1 MKKHLLEAAERGDA
15 EAQFNLGIIYENGLN
30 DSRYAAEGNRPEAVR
45 WMLAAAEQGRLAA
58 DMIAVHGM
66 ETRPTALDKRSWC
79 GARWT
84 ADGGEVL
91 DQSAFGIT
99 NDTRPGRHR
108 RTQHSSLTRY
118 RLKMTF
124 RPPDKGS

>member
-1 MKKHLLEAAERGDA
+1 
-15 EAQFNLGIIYENGLN
+15 LGALVDEKTLVTGGL
-30 DSRYAAEGNRPEAVR
+30 DEVS
-45 WMLAAAEQGRLAA
+45 LARLAA

-108 RTQHSSLTRY
+108 RTQHSSLTCY

-124 RPPDKGS
+124 DLPTKDHELSFKIIFRILFRKTAERLV

>member
-1 MKKHLLEAAERGDA
+1 VVSTKCHL
-15 EAQFNLGIIYENGLN
+15 
-30 DSRYAAEGNRPEAVR
+30 P
-45 WMLAAAEQGRLAA
+45 RLAA

-66 ETRPTALDKRSWC
+66 ETRPTAVDKRSWC

-108 RTQHSSLTRY
+108 RTQHSFDLPTKDHELSFTIIFRILFRKTAE
-118 RLKMTF
+118 RLV
-124 RPPDKGS
+124 

>member
-1 MKKHLLEAAERGDA
+1 
-15 EAQFNLGIIYENGLN
+15 LGALVDEKTLVTGGL
-30 DSRYAAEGNRPEAVR
+30 DEVS
-45 WMLAAAEQGRLAA
+45 LARLAA

-124 RPPDKGS
+124 DLPTKDHELSFKIIFRILFRKTAERLV